1 MVATLA
7 VTGGTGFVGQSL
19 INIALARG
27 WHVRALTRRPQN
39 PRAGVTWVLGALDQI
54 DALVELATGA
64 DAVIHVAGV
73 VRAEDRQAFERGNAA
88 GTLAMVEAAKRARV
102 QRFIHV
108 SSLSAR
114 EPGLSDYGWSKA
126 KGEAIVQS
134 SGLDWTIIRPP
145 GIFGPG
151 DTEMLDVFKMA
162 RTGIVMMPPRGRA
175 SWIEVSDL
183 ARLLVSTVTD
193 RESVAQLYE
202 ADDGADNGW
211 AHDDFAKAI
220 GWAMGSRVTVMHMPR
235 FALSLAS
242 RLDRLFRRSNARLTQ
257 DRVSYMCHTDWVVD
271 AVKRPPASLWE
282 AEVATRSGLKA
293 TARAYRQQGLLE

>member
-7 VTGGTGFVGQSL
+7 ITGGTGFVGQSL
-19 INIALARG
+19 ITSALARG

-39 PRAGVTWVLGALDQI
+39 PRTGVTWVLGALDQSET
-54 DALVELATGA
+54 LVELATGA
-64 DAVIHVAGV
+64 DAIIHVAGV
-73 VRAEDRQAFERGNAA
+73 VRAEDRLAFERGNAA
-88 GTLAMVEAAKRARV
+88 GTMAMVEAAKRARV
-102 QRFIHV
+102 QRFIHI

-114 EPGLSDYGWSKA
+114 APDMSDYGWSKA
-126 KGEAIVQS
+126 KAEAIVQA

-162 RTGIVMMPPRGRA
+162 RTGFVMMPPRGRA

-183 ARLLVSTVTD
+183 ARLLISTVTNG
-193 RESVAQLYE
+193 ECVAQLYE
-202 ADDGADNGW
+202 PDDGACSGW

-220 GWAMGSRVTVMHMPR
+220 GWAMGSRVTVLHMPR

-242 RLDRLFRRSNARLTQ
+242 RLDTLFRRRNARLTQ
-257 DRVSYMCHTDWVVD
+257 DRVRYLCHPDWVVD
-271 AVKRPPASLWE
+271 ASKRPPVKIWE
-282 AEVATRSGLKA
+282 PEVATRSGLKA
-293 TARAYRQQGLLE
+293 TARAYRQQGLLA